1 MNSITVTGR
10 FGADPELNRVG
21 DDDTAVV
28 NGSIAE
34 NNGRQTNWFNVVFWG
49 RTAETVAEHFS
60 VGDGIEVTGR
70 MERDD
75 WEDDEGNSRTN
86 WKIRVNS
93 FGFPPSNRDSAS
105 NDRSGGGSDA
115 QDDFPALE
123 EEDEVPF

>member
-10 FGADPELNRVG
+10 FGADPELNHVG
-21 DDDTAVV
+21 EDETPVV

-34 NNGRQTNWFNVVFWG
+34 NNGNSTNWFNVVFWG
-49 RTAETVAEHFS
+49 NMAETIAEHFG

-86 WKIRVNS
+86 WKIRVTS
-93 FGFPPSNRDSAS
+93 FGFPPSDSDSSSAS
-105 NDRSGGGSDA
+105 SQSNQNQFAD
-115 QDDFPALE
+115 PE
-123 EEDEVPF
+123 EDDEVPF